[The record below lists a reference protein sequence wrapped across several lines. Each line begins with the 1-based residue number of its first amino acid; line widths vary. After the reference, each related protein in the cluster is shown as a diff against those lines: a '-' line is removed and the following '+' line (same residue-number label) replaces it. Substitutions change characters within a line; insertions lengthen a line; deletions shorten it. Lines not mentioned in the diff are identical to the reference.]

1 MSGNCHGAI
10 DHAVLIV
17 GYGEMYTQTNEAIPY
32 WILRNSW
39 GYDWGEGGYF
49 RLERNTGG
57 LGMCEIG
64 TTVSLAVA
72 YCICYKQITRLEYYD
87 EYISLL
93 ILAHLYSKNTFS

>member
-32 WILRNSW
+32 WILR
-39 GYDWGEGGYF
+39 GYF